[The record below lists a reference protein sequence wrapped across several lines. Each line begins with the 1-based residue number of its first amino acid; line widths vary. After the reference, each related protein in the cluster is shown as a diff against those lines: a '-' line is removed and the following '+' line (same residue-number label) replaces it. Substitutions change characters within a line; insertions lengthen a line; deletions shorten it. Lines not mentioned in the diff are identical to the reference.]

1 MKKSFGVLLALVVA
15 PALARN
21 PPGVT
26 PGSLPARFTS
36 TPIIVD
42 GRVDEAWAASPAS
55 AFTHPFNPEMTGF
68 AASCPIAA
76 EARAMWDGALLYLLV
91 NVEDSRVN
99 TSAAQIPDKDGVEF
113 WVDHFN
119 DKARKFQEDD
129 GTFTI
134 SAPPTSFV
142 ANRAQNRIYDNVTSR
157 YLASYASA
165 LRDDGKGYVVEIA
178 WQLGEHAR
186 KTLASFGFDFG
197 VNDADASGKRQCRL
211 SWAPAREPRTTND
224 SSGWGTVWL
233 EAPTG
238 PLRADTFM
246 LEQNLAKAN
255 TRVRGIWRDER
266 ALDQAI
272 AGAQAAQRS
281 ANRRA
286 IDRANL
292 ALDRALRGLRRSGPF
307 PDPQDLPAVRA
318 LPDPFRFFDGKRVK
332 TLADWVRRRAEIRSL
347 MQYYEFGTMPAKPA
361 SLTATAAGSGNSRDI
376 TILMAEGGRSA
387 SFAPRL
393 TLPTAEQAAA
403 AGKQAPFP
411 VIVSLDFSLNDG
423 NPVYLAAGYAVLS
436 IPARQVHSDNVE
448 HTGPLFDLHP
458 YDVKAGH
465 DFGSLLGWAW
475 GASRSVDALEYLLR
489 NDASFTVSVG
499 GRPVPLVALD
509 KLAITGFSRMG
520 KAALLTGM
528 LDERFAVTHP
538 GASGSGGA
546 APYRFVPFGTQYAW
560 GHTDGS
566 ETLGDHMRHQTHN
579 SNEMMRRFL
588 NDTVP
593 AAVQPRMY
601 LTRTHGYGERL
612 PYDHHLEI
620 AAIAPRAVLVASTN
634 DDYGNNAEGDAIGV
648 QGARPVFEWLGAGDR
663 LALDL
668 YMGGG
673 GHSLKL
679 PQQHNFV
686 RFLDHVLYG
695 TPLPESPPPGD
706 ATHTPTREQLRRD
719 PYLTGGAEGRS
730 IYDTQYRDGRKTGL
744 DAIMPWRS
752 QVPQRPQTP

>member
-1 MKKSFGVLLALVVA
+1 MKKGFGVLLALVAA
-15 PALARN
+15 PSLAAENFLAMARA
-21 PPGVT
+21 
-26 PGSLPARFTS
+26 SLPANFTT
-36 TPIIVD
+36 TPIVVD
-42 GRVDEAWAASPAS
+42 GHVDEAWAAAPSV
-55 AFTHPFNPEMTGF
+55 AFTHPFNPEMTGLPTH
-68 AASCPIAA
+68 CPIKA

-91 NVEDSRVN
+91 NVEDAQVN
-99 TSAAQIPDKDGVEF
+99 TGAAQIPDKDGVEF

-119 DKARKFQEDD
+119 DKVRKFQEDD

-134 SAPPTSFV
+134 SAPPMSFV

-157 YLASYASA
+157 YLKSYASA

-178 WQLGEHAR
+178 WQLGERAR
-186 KTLASFGFDFG
+186 KKLTSFGFDFG
-197 VNDADASGKRQCRL
+197 INDADATGKRQCRL
-211 SWAPAREPRTTND
+211 FWGPAREPRTTND
-224 SSGWGTVWL
+224 SHGWGTVWL
-233 EAPTG
+233 MEPTS
-238 PLRADTFM
+238 PMQPDTFM
-246 LEQNLAKAN
+246 LEQNLAKADAQ
-255 TRVRGIWRDER
+255 VRGIWRDER
-266 ALDQAI
+266 ALDRAI
-272 AGAQAAQRS
+272 AIARS
-281 ANRRA
+281 ARGGKDQKT

-292 ALDRALRGLRRSGPF
+292 KLDQALRGLRRSGPF
-307 PDPQDLPAVRA
+307 PDPQDLRAVRH
-318 LPDPFRFFDGKRVK
+318 LPDPFTFLNGKRVK
-332 TLADWVRRRAEIRSL
+332 TLADWNRRRAEIKSL
-347 MQYYEFGTMPAKPA
+347 MQYYEFGAMPAKPA
-361 SLTATAAGSGNSRDI
+361 SLTATAATGNSRDI
-376 TILMAEGGRSA
+376 TIRMTEGARSA
-387 SFAPRL
+387 TFAPRL
-393 TLPTAEQAAA
+393 TLPTPEQAAA
-403 AGKQAPFP
+403 AGRQAPFP
-411 VIVSLDFSLNDG
+411 VIVSLDFALNDG

-448 HTGPLFDLHP
+448 HTGPLFDLYP

-489 NDASFTVSVG
+489 TDASFTVTVD
-499 GRPVPLVALD
+499 GRAVPLVAMD

-560 GHTDGS
+560 GYTDGS

-601 LTRTHGYGERL
+601 LTRTQGYGERL

-695 TPLPESPPPGD
+695 VPLPATAPPGD
-706 ATHTPTREQLRRD
+706 ATHTPTSVQLRRD
-719 PYLTGGAEGRS
+719 PYLTGGEDGRS
-730 IYDTQYRDGRKTGL
+730 IYDIYRLSRKTGL
-744 DAIMPWRS
+744 DAMMPWRS
-752 QVPQRPQTP
+752 HLPRRPETP